1 MKKSIFYTFGLAL
14 AAIAFASCDDFLDKM
29 PDSRAELDTEEKVV
43 KMLVSAYPDNTYNM
57 CAEFSSD
64 NVDDYG
70 SIKSY
75 NQLQEELYNWQE
87 VSSVETNEN
96 PNAVWGDAYT
106 AIAAANQALAAIE
119 ELGGAKTAKLQAAK
133 GEALICRA
141 YAHWVLV
148 NMFCM
153 HYNTNHPDDLGVPYM
168 EHAETELN
176 PKYSR
181 GTVAGVYEKMIEDIE
196 TGIPLIDD
204 AIYSA
209 PKYHFNYKA
218 ACCFASRVFLFHEDW
233 DNAIKYASMA
243 LGSDPKSQLRDL
255 DYLAAFPRNPLND
268 ISKAYNST
276 SLKANYL
283 ISTGL
288 SNAGAIFCN
297 YGSQNRYTHGKSIA
311 AYETIE
317 TSATTMSP
325 LGSKYGWKLRTWVY
339 GSGRYLL
346 PRVPYLFE
354 YSDPVQA
361 IGFTHSLFVVAS
373 GDEALL
379 NRAEAYIMKKDY
391 PAALADMN
399 MWAQNQLT
407 ASYYKGLTEES
418 INKWA
423 DALGY
428 DMTPKDPEKPEDDLK
443 NMYRTAKKK
452 LNPGFVIDPGTQENM
467 IHAIL
472 FMRRIEFMHLGM
484 RWFPPLRN
492 HPLPPPD
499 RPGRGYSGQG
509 DRHDDR
515 RRRQPRP
522 APLPATAARRHRRRT
537 DGQPPVK
544 TIKKIFDY
552 EKEPH
557 IFPRI
562 ASLPRGTR
570 SLLGRRPEFHER
582 DPAAASRAKRFRPLA
597 RQALPRA
604 LQHRIPIPLH
614 GHRVEHG
621 LLPDARRLQPVDRA
635 GQAGHRTLP

>member
-1 MKKSIFYTFGLAL
+1 
-14 AAIAFASCDDFLDKM
+14 
-29 PDSRAELDTEEKVV
+29 
-43 KMLVSAYPDNTYNM
+43 
-57 CAEFSSD
+57 
-64 NVDDYG
+64 
-70 SIKSY
+70 
-75 NQLQEELYNWQE
+75 
-87 VSSVETNEN
+87 
-96 PNAVWGDAYT
+96 
-106 AIAAANQALAAIE
+106 
-119 ELGGAKTAKLQAAK
+119 
-133 GEALICRA
+133 
-141 YAHWVLV
+141 
-148 NMFCM
+148 
-153 HYNTNHPDDLGVPYM
+153 
-168 EHAETELN
+168 
-176 PKYSR
+176 
-181 GTVAGVYEKMIEDIE
+181 MIEDIE

-407 ASYYKGLTEES
+407 ASYYKELTEES

-484 RWFPPLRN
+484 RWFDTRRYGITLYRRLIDQDEDTLVKVTDTMTDEGGNRDPRRCLQ
-492 HPLPPPD
+492 LPPD
-499 RPGRGYSGQG
+499 VIAAGLTAN
-509 DRHDDR
+509 
-515 RRRQPRP
+515 PR
-522 APLPATAARRHRRRT
+522 
-537 DGQPPVK
+537 
-544 TIKKIFDY
+544 
-552 EKEPH
+552 
-557 IFPRI
+557 
-562 ASLPRGTR
+562 
-570 SLLGRRPEFHER
+570 
-582 DPAAASRAKRFRPLA
+582 
-597 RQALPRA
+597 
-604 LQHRIPIPLH
+604 
-614 GHRVEHG
+614 
-621 LLPDARRLQPVDRA
+621 
-635 GQAGHRTLP
+635 

>member
-484 RWFPPLRN
+484 RWFDTRRYGITLYRRLIDQDEDTLVKVTNTMTDEGGNRDPRRCLQ
-492 HPLPPPD
+492 LPPD
-499 RPGRGYSGQG
+499 VIAAGLTAN
-509 DRHDDR
+509 
-515 RRRQPRP
+515 PR
-522 APLPATAARRHRRRT
+522 
-537 DGQPPVK
+537 
-544 TIKKIFDY
+544 
-552 EKEPH
+552 
-557 IFPRI
+557 
-562 ASLPRGTR
+562 
-570 SLLGRRPEFHER
+570 
-582 DPAAASRAKRFRPLA
+582 
-597 RQALPRA
+597 
-604 LQHRIPIPLH
+604 
-614 GHRVEHG
+614 
-621 LLPDARRLQPVDRA
+621 
-635 GQAGHRTLP
+635 

>member
-1 MKKSIFYTFGLAL
+1 
-14 AAIAFASCDDFLDKM
+14 
-29 PDSRAELDTEEKVV
+29 
-43 KMLVSAYPDNTYNM
+43 
-57 CAEFSSD
+57 
-64 NVDDYG
+64 
-70 SIKSY
+70 
-75 NQLQEELYNWQE
+75 
-87 VSSVETNEN
+87 
-96 PNAVWGDAYT
+96 
-106 AIAAANQALAAIE
+106 
-119 ELGGAKTAKLQAAK
+119 
-133 GEALICRA
+133 
-141 YAHWVLV
+141 
-148 NMFCM
+148 
-153 HYNTNHPDDLGVPYM
+153 
-168 EHAETELN
+168 
-176 PKYSR
+176 
-181 GTVAGVYEKMIEDIE
+181 
-196 TGIPLIDD
+196 
-204 AIYSA
+204 
-209 PKYHFNYKA
+209 
-218 ACCFASRVFLFHEDW
+218 
-233 DNAIKYASMA
+233 MA

-484 RWFPPLRN
+484 RWF
-492 HPLPPPD
+492 D
-499 RPGRGYSGQG
+499 T
-509 DRHDDR
+509 R
-515 RRRQPRP
+515 RYGIT
-522 APLPATAARRHRRRT
+522 LTAA
-537 DGQPPVK
+537 
-544 TIKKIFDY
+544 
-552 EKEPH
+552 
-557 IFPRI
+557 
-562 ASLPRGTR
+562 
-570 SLLGRRPEFHER
+570 
-582 DPAAASRAKRFRPLA
+582 
-597 RQALPRA
+597 
-604 LQHRIPIPLH
+604 
-614 GHRVEHG
+614 
-621 LLPDARRLQPVDRA
+621 
-635 GQAGHRTLP
+635 

>member
-233 DNAIKYASMA
+233 TT
-243 LGSDPKSQLRDL
+243 P
-255 DYLAAFPRNPLND
+255 
-268 ISKAYNST
+268 
-276 SLKANYL
+276 
-283 ISTGL
+283 
-288 SNAGAIFCN
+288 SNTQAWRSGQIP
-297 YGSQNRYTHGKSIA
+297 NRS
-311 AYETIE
+311 
-317 TSATTMSP
+317 SATSI
-325 LGSKYGWKLRTWVY
+325 TW
-339 GSGRYLL
+339 
-346 PRVPYLFE
+346 
-354 YSDPVQA
+354 
-361 IGFTHSLFVVAS
+361 
-373 GDEALL
+373 
-379 NRAEAYIMKKDY
+379 
-391 PAALADMN
+391 
-399 MWAQNQLT
+399 
-407 ASYYKGLTEES
+407 
-418 INKWA
+418 
-423 DALGY
+423 
-428 DMTPKDPEKPEDDLK
+428 
-443 NMYRTAKKK
+443 
-452 LNPGFVIDPGTQENM
+452 
-467 IHAIL
+467 
-472 FMRRIEFMHLGM
+472 
-484 RWFPPLRN
+484 
-492 HPLPPPD
+492 
-499 RPGRGYSGQG
+499 
-509 DRHDDR
+509 
-515 RRRQPRP
+515 
-522 APLPATAARRHRRRT
+522 
-537 DGQPPVK
+537 
-544 TIKKIFDY
+544 
-552 EKEPH
+552 PH
-557 IFPRI
+557 
-562 ASLPRGTR
+562 
-570 SLLGRRPEFHER
+570 
-582 DPAAASRAKRFRPLA
+582 SRATR
-597 RQALPRA
+597 
-604 LQHRIPIPLH
+604 
-614 GHRVEHG
+614 
-621 LLPDARRLQPVDRA
+621 
-635 GQAGHRTLP
+635 

>member
-1 MKKSIFYTFGLAL
+1 
-14 AAIAFASCDDFLDKM
+14 
-29 PDSRAELDTEEKVV
+29 
-43 KMLVSAYPDNTYNM
+43 
-57 CAEFSSD
+57 
-64 NVDDYG
+64 
-70 SIKSY
+70 
-75 NQLQEELYNWQE
+75 
-87 VSSVETNEN
+87 
-96 PNAVWGDAYT
+96 
-106 AIAAANQALAAIE
+106 
-119 ELGGAKTAKLQAAK
+119 
-133 GEALICRA
+133 
-141 YAHWVLV
+141 
-148 NMFCM
+148 
-153 HYNTNHPDDLGVPYM
+153 
-168 EHAETELN
+168 
-176 PKYSR
+176 
-181 GTVAGVYEKMIEDIE
+181 MIEDIE

-311 AYETIE
+311 AYDDRDIRDHDE
-317 TSATTMSP
+317 P

-443 NMYRTAKKK
+443 NMYRTAKKNSTRAS
-452 LNPGFVIDPGTQENM
+452 LST
-467 IHAIL
+467 
-472 FMRRIEFMHLGM
+472 
-484 RWFPPLRN
+484 
-492 HPLPPPD
+492 
-499 RPGRGYSGQG
+499 
-509 DRHDDR
+509 
-515 RRRQPRP
+515 P
-522 APLPATAARRHRRRT
+522 ARRRT
-537 DGQPPVK
+537 
-544 TIKKIFDY
+544 
-552 EKEPH
+552 
-557 IFPRI
+557 
-562 ASLPRGTR
+562 
-570 SLLGRRPEFHER
+570 
-582 DPAAASRAKRFRPLA
+582 
-597 RQALPRA
+597 
-604 LQHRIPIPLH
+604 
-614 GHRVEHG
+614 
-621 LLPDARRLQPVDRA
+621 
-635 GQAGHRTLP
+635 